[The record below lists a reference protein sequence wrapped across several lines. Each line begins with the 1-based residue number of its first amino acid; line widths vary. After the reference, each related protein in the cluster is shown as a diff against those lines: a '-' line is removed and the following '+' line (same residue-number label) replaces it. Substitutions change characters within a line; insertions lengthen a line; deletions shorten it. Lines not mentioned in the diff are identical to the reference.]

1 MRINILTKG
10 FLSPTSRGWLF
21 PILKNKSRLKELGID
36 IFFYFK
42 YSKNIKSCDVVIVE
56 SKFVIND
63 WSENKSSIFDL
74 LKKLKTNNNKV
85 FYYELNDSTFCWA
98 LEALPYVDK
107 LLKPFIFKDKSNYCK
122 PLYGNTIIT
131 DYYSKNKIIDTDEPL
146 PDKNLKYSPI
156 YLKKE
161 DKDLLNKIQV
171 GFNAAFADHS
181 SNSNL
186 WKYDYLNR
194 FNRRFFGLYSKM
206 LKSIKSFE
214 YINPE
219 VKRLKD
225 LSCRIW
231 TDGYSKGI
239 SYHRKQTSKIL
250 SNYIST
256 DKINRHDYFSEIRN
270 SKVVVSPFGWGELNV
285 PRDYEVALS
294 GSILL
299 KPDISHIDT
308 WPDIFNKDTV
318 VQYKWDLSN
327 LSEMV
332 QKVINNYEN
341 YISYAIRLQDQ
352 YKSYSFGR
360 LGQEKFC
367 NYFIKIIQN

>member
-1 MRINILTKG
+1 MRINIITKG

-21 PILKNKSRLKELGID
+21 PILKNKARLKELGID
-36 IFFYFK
+36 IFFYSK
-42 YSKNIKSCDVVIVE
+42 YSDDIKSCDVVIVE
-56 SKFVIND
+56 SKFVINEWD
-63 WSENKSSIFDL
+63 VNKSSIFDL
-74 LKKLKTNNNKV
+74 LKKLKTNSNKLI
-85 FYYELNDSTFCWA
+85 YYELNDSTFCWA

-107 LLKPFIFKDKSNYCK
+107 LLKPFIFKDKNLYCV
-122 PLYGNTIIT
+122 PYEGNTIIT
-131 DYYSKNKIIDTDEPL
+131 DYYYKNKIIDTYEPL
-146 PDKNLKYSPI
+146 PNESLKYSPI
-156 YLKKE
+156 FVKKE
-161 DKDLLNKIQV
+161 DRDLLYKIQV
-171 GFNAAFADHS
+171 GFNATFADHS

-194 FNRRFFGLYSKM
+194 FNRRFFNLYSKM

-219 VKRLKD
+219 SKRSKD

-239 SYHRKQTSKIL
+239 AYHRKQTSKIL
-250 SNYIST
+250 SDYIST
-256 DKINRHDYFSEIRN
+256 DKLSRNDYFSEIRN

-327 LSEMV
+327 LLEVS
-332 QKVINNYEN
+332 QKVINNYED
-341 YISYAIRLQDQ
+341 YIDYAIRLQDQ
-352 YKSYSFGR
+352 YKSYSFGK

-367 NYFIKIIQN
+367 NYFIKLMQD